1 MTKKQFD
8 NWLKKLGRAW
18 VEKNPQI
25 IADICAKN
33 VVYHETPFTKPYK
46 SPEAVKK
53 LWQEVP
59 ETQKDIKFDYLILV
73 VTKKFGIAQWQAK
86 FTRIKQNK
94 KAVLDG
100 IFLVKLNNQGLCTL
114 FKMWWV
120 AKD

>member
-8 NWLKKLGRAW
+8 HWLKQLGRAW
-18 VEKNPQI
+18 MEKNPQI

-59 ETQKDIKFDYLILV
+59 QTQKDIKFNYRILV
-73 VTKKFGIAQWQAK
+73 VTKQFGLAQWSAE
-86 FTRIKQNK
+86 FTRKKENK
-94 KAVLDG
+94 KVVLDG
-100 IFLVKLNNQGLCTL
+100 IFLVQLNRQGLCTL
-114 FKMWWV
+114 FKQWWV
-120 AKD
+120 VK

>member
-8 NWLKKLGRAW
+8 QWLKQLGRAW

-33 VVYHETPFTKPYK
+33 VVYHETPFSKPYT
-46 SPEAVKK
+46 SPAAVKK

-59 ETQKDIKFDYLILV
+59 ETQKDIKFDYQILV
-73 VTKKFGIAQWQAK
+73 VTKKFGYAHWSAK
-86 FTRIKQNK
+86 FNRIKENR
-94 KAVLDG
+94 KAILDG
-100 IFLVKLNNQGLCTL
+100 IFLVKLNRQGLCTL

-120 AKD
+120 AK

>member
-1 MTKKQFD
+1 MTKRQFYQ
-8 NWLKKLGRAW
+8 WLKKLGQSW

-59 ETQKDIKFDYLILV
+59 DRQKNIKFNYKILT
-73 VTKKFGIAQWQAK
+73 VTKKFGLAHWWAEY
-86 FTRIKQNK
+86 TRINNNEKV
-94 KAVLDG
+94 VLDG
-100 IFLVKLNNQGLCTL
+100 IFQVKLNRQGLCTL
-114 FKMWWV
+114 FRQWWV
-120 AKD
+120 VK